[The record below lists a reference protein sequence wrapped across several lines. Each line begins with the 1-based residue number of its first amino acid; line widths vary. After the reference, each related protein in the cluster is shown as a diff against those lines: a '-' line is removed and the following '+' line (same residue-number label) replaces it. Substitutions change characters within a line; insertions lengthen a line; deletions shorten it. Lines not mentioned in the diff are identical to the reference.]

1 MSYIYIIEKE
11 DNTFVVSFNNNITD
25 RKFSHED
32 GDILIQ
38 FHTKNKNLFLNI
50 VNDLN
55 EIYEPIDKDNF
66 IYKCD
71 KKSFLKSIIESKKK
85 HEFSKPEDKK
95 EHENII
101 DHDKIS
107 KEKEITKIKKNVEK
121 KLSKSFDSLCEEAK
135 KYFLKDENFN
145 MLTFISYLDNIT
157 FRQDILDIIKYFFD
171 DDDLR
176 DIDSCGRE
184 RIVYKFGK
192 DNRTFEEI
200 IELKKY
206 LPKVDILRYAF
217 DKIETKQQYKIYEKM
232 YLKDKYDGFLS
243 NLSCK
248 KEYCK
253 RMKYKF
259 EDMKYVYGELDFRQL
274 DYLSQNKNLSEKIF
288 LKYFVDKND
297 KILFKQNILRCSKL
311 DHDLINKY
319 Q

>member
-1 MSYIYIIEKE
+1 
-11 DNTFVVSFNNNITD
+11 
-25 RKFSHED
+25 
-32 GDILIQ
+32 
-38 FHTKNKNLFLNI
+38 

-192 DNRTFEEI
+192 DDRTFEEI

-206 LPKVDILRYAF
+206 LPKLDILGFAF
-217 DKIETKQQYKIYEKM
+217 NKIQNKEQYKIYEKM
-232 YLKDKYDGFLS
+232 FLKDKYDGFL
-243 NLSCK
+243 NLTSK
-248 KEYCK
+248 KEHCK
-253 RMKYKF
+253 IIKYKF
-259 EDMKYVYGELDFRQL
+259 EDMKNIYGELNLKQKIE
-274 DYLSQNKNLSEKIF
+274 LSQNPKLSEKIF
-288 LKYFVDKND
+288 LKYFTDVKLCD
-297 KILFKQNILRCSKL
+297 LFKNCILRYSSL
-311 DHDLINKY
+311 DPELINKY
-319 Q
+319 